1 MLWPRTCFEG
11 GPNLVQRLALVLW
24 WLSLIVSLL
33 FVAGFT
39 ASLIL
44 EPDTFGLIACGLG
57 AAMFWGIGRAMFFI
71 LAGR

>member
-1 MLWPRTCFEG
+1 MLWPRTYFEG
-11 GPNLVQRLALVLW
+11 GPNLLQRLALVLW

-39 ASLIL
+39 ASLML
-44 EPDTFGLIACGLG
+44 EPDTFILLACGLA
-57 AAMFWGIGRAMFFI
+57 AAMSWAVGRALFFI